1 MKMEIGIIRNGQ
13 LSLYHYD
20 LIIIIKES
28 KKFNNILLL
37 VKRDLKIS
45 YLKFKEWLS

>member
-37 VKRDLKIS
+37 VKRDLNNK
-45 YLKFKEWLS
+45 LLEV